1 MEFIKVLW
9 DYILIS
15 SPYLLFGFLI
25 SGVVHQ
31 FLHLNKIQKL
41 LKNNKKT
48 DVLWAALLGVPLPLC
63 SCSVIPTGATLKKA
77 GASNG
82 ATSAFLISTPESGI
96 DSIAMSLSI
105 LDLPMAI
112 FRPVFAFV
120 TATIAGTLQHIFNPF
135 NEVIKEE
142 KKDCCHSK
150 DDDHGHSHSHDHAK
164 DSDSFLAKTFKFG
177 FVELLDDMANWLFVG
192 LLLGALISY
201 FIPESF
207 FSDLNPH
214 VGKLV
219 ILLVSIP
226 LYICASASTPIAA
239 SLILKGLSPGA
250 AIIFLLAGPAT
261 NISNIAVIQKYIGK
275 KGVIINIL
283 TIIGVAYLASYIVD
297 YFYTTYPLNI
307 NLATFHEHI
316 NGPFFTGCAIIFL
329 GLLLMSLYRVNLKK
343 V

>member
-112 FRPVFAFV
+112 FRPAFAFI
-120 TATIAGTLQHIFNPF
+120 TATIAGTLQHLFNPF
-135 NEVIKEE
+135 NEEVVED

-150 DDDHGHSHSHDHAK
+150 DDHHGHDHSHDHK
-164 DSDSFLAKTFKFG
+164 ENEKGLISKSLKFG

-214 VGKLV
+214 VGKLI

-250 AIIFLLAGPAT
+250 ALIFLLAGPAT

-275 KGVIINIL
+275 KGVLINIL
-283 TIIGVAYLASYIVD
+283 TIIGVSYLASYIVD

-307 NLATFHEHI
+307 KLGDFHEHV
-316 NGPFFTGCAIIFL
+316 NGPFFTACAIIFL

-343 V
+343 A